1 MLSFRSALVLASAAC
16 LNDAASAA
24 TDLSSNLSAASGGS
38 EAASGVRWLTA
49 GFATDATNT
58 TLTSVTLKL
67 SGAAGSAAQ
76 IDVYT
81 DGGIEPGTLVGT
93 LGSAATIPTTLGDV
107 TVSGGLTLQA
117 SQSYWLVLKPLIGT
131 VNWSWTTANT
141 GTGAGFTHT
150 WGWADDGSTAGWWTT
165 DFYPLQMTVTASACS
180 NPTIGTPPAA
190 ATVAACGGAVM
201 LTVSA
206 TAPTG
211 MTYQWRKG
219 GSPLTDGDR
228 ITGATTASL
237 MLSSLAGSDSG
248 QYDVVVS
255 TACGSTPSAV
265 AALTVRSAD
274 IGSAGGLAGSDG
286 QLDNNDFIAF
296 IDAFF
301 ASSAAA
307 DFGRQGG
314 TFGPDGAFDNNDF
327 IAFINL
333 FFNGCE

>member
-1 MLSFRSALVLASAAC
+1 MLSFRSSLLFASATLLAGVA
-16 LNDAASAA
+16 LGA
-24 TDLSSNLSAASGGS
+24 TDLSSNLAAASGGS

-49 GFATDATNT
+49 GFITDATNT

-67 SGAAGSAAQ
+67 SGTAGSAAQ
-76 IDVYT
+76 IDIYT

-93 LGSAATIPTTLGDV
+93 LGAIATIPATLGDV
-107 TVSGGLTLQA
+107 TVSGGVTLQA
-117 SQSYWLVLKPLIGT
+117 SRSYWLVLKPLIGT
-131 VNWSWTTANT
+131 INWSWTTANT
-141 GTGAGFTHT
+141 GTGTGFTHA
-150 WGWADDGSTAGWWTT
+150 WGWADDGSTAGWWTS

-180 NPTIGTPPAA
+180 NPTIDTPPASI
-190 ATVAACGGAVM
+190 VAPCGGSVT

-206 TAPTG
+206 TAATG

-219 GSPLTDGDR
+219 GSPLAEGDH
-228 ITGATTASL
+228 IVGSTTSTL
-237 MLSSLAGSDSG
+237 TLSSLAGSDSG

-255 TACGSTPSAV
+255 TVCGSATSA

-274 IGSAGGLAGSDG
+274 FGGAGGLAGADG
-286 QLDNNDFIAF
+286 RLDNNDFIVF

-301 ASSAAA
+301 AASSVA
-307 DFGRQGG
+307 DIGQQGG
-314 TFGPDGAFDNNDF
+314 VFGADGAFDNNDF